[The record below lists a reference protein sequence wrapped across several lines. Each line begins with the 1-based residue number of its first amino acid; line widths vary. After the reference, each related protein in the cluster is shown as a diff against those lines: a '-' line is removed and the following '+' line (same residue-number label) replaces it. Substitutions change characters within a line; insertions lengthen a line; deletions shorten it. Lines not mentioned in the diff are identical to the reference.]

1 MSRPATDARIPG
13 APDYCDPGQLEA
25 AALGLLHPAVF
36 DYFAGGAGD
45 ESAMQAN
52 LAAWQSLR
60 LRPRV
65 LRSVTSVDTA
75 TTVLG
80 CPLRVPIAVAPMG
93 FQRLAHP
100 DGERATAMAAGSV
113 GAAMA
118 LSTYATVSIED
129 AAEAAPN
136 AARWFQ
142 CYILR
147 DRGYT
152 AELLQRAAA
161 SGYRAVL
168 LTADAPAPGD
178 RRRDRRH
185 GYVLPH
191 PPGVAPANLGAGA
204 LSAAYST
211 ELATDLGPADI
222 AWVAE
227 VSGLPVAV
235 KGVLHPD
242 DARECLAAGAS
253 ALVVSNHGG
262 RQLDAA
268 VATAAALRD
277 VVAAAGGAADV
288 LVDGGVRSG
297 ADVVR
302 ALALGAK
309 SVLVGR
315 PVLWALAAGGQH
327 GVAEFLAWLIADLER
342 CMRMCGTSRL
352 ADISPDVLGPELIR
366 TRSGPQ

>member
-1 MSRPATDARIPG
+1 MSTPVTDPPAP
-13 APDYCDPGQLEA
+13 APDFGDPQLLEA
-25 AALGLLHPAVF
+25 AARDRLHPAVF

-45 ESAMQAN
+45 ETALRENLSAWRSM
-52 LAAWQSLR
+52 R
-60 LRPRV
+60 LRTRV
-65 LRSVTSVDTA
+65 LRPVTSVDT
-75 TTVLG
+75 TTKVLG
-80 CPLRVPIAVAPMG
+80 CPLDVPIAVAPMG
-93 FQRLAHP
+93 FQRLAHL
-100 DGERATAMAAGSV
+100 DGEAATAAAAGTV
-113 GAAMA
+113 GAAIA

-129 AAEAAPN
+129 VAAAAPQ
-136 AARWFQ
+136 ATRWFQ
-142 CYILR
+142 CYVLR

-204 LSAAYST
+204 MTAAYSG
-211 ELATDLGPADI
+211 ELDTGLRPGDI
-222 AWVAE
+222 EWIRE

-242 DARECLAAGAS
+242 DARACVQAGAA

-268 VATAAALRD
+268 VATAAALD
-277 VVAAAGGAADV
+277 SVVGAVDDAVDV
-288 LVDGGVRSG
+288 LVDGGIRSG

-302 ALALGAK
+302 ALALGARA
-309 SVLVGR
+309 VLLGR
-315 PVLWALAAGGQH
+315 PVLWALAAGGQQ
-327 GVAEFLAWLIADLER
+327 GVAEYLAWLIADLDR
-342 CMRMCGTSRL
+342 CMRMCGASSL
-352 ADISPDVLGPELIR
+352 ADITADLIAPR
-366 TRSGPQ
+366 